1 MILSCTYEEL
11 EALRHGADSVAD
23 ADEIGVVAEQFAG
36 DLSVATLQ
44 EQQALA
50 RALETIVETLRVEMD
65 AAVLAT
71 HAADEGAVA
80 AYFDFAHAL
89 SVLGRVREMGEHMRA
104 MIEVVHGSADGEQ
117 QVAGFAFPD

>member
-11 EALRHGADSVAD
+11 EALRHGADSVAR
-23 ADEIGVVAEQFAG
+23 ADEAQELAEQFSA
-36 DLSVATLQ
+36 DVSVTTLQ
-44 EQQALA
+44 EQQALEQ
-50 RALETIVETLRVEMD
+50 ALETIVEALRVEMD
-65 AAVLAT
+65 TAVLAT

-89 SVLGRVREMGEHMRA
+89 SVLGRLREMGEHMRA
-104 MIEVVHGSADGEQ
+104 MIEVVHGSTDDEQ